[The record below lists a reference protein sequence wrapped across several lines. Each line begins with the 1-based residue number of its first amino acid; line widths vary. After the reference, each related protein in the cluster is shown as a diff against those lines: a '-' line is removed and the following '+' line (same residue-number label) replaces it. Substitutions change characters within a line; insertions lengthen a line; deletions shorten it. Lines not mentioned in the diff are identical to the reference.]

1 MLENTKNILIIIVVF
16 IFLIKSC
23 QMIID
28 FQNTDIE
35 NFTQKNDI
43 ITKNLY
49 PNYDKLLNNIKKLKM
64 ENKYSIDLLS
74 TNPPIFTVSNFLSK
88 KESDELIHL
97 LNSSQI
103 LKIILIEIMLSL
115 IIIREMILLKR

>member
-88 KESDELIHL
+88 KESD
-97 LNSSQI
+97 
-103 LKIILIEIMLSL
+103 
-115 IIIREMILLKR
+115 